1 MHETVVATS
10 VLEAVLAEAEK
21 INARPLS
28 ARISCGQLNPINDE
42 VLNYAF
48 ELASKDTPAEGMK
61 LDIIHI
67 PLKAACEDCKK
78 ESDFD
83 IYSPDCPHCKSS
95 NIKINPD
102 APLMLE
108 EIEFQDT

>member
-10 VLEAVLAEAEK
+10 ILDTVLSEAQK
-21 INARPLS
+21 INAKPLS

-42 VLNYAF
+42 ALNYAF

-61 LDIIHI
+61 LNIIHI
-67 PLKAACEDCKK
+67 PLKIACEDCSK
-78 ESDFD
+78 ESDFN
-83 IYSPDCPHCKSS
+83 IYSPLCPHCKSE
-95 NIKINPD
+95 NIRINPD

-108 EIEFQDT
+108 EIEFEDK

>member
-10 VLEAVLAEAEK
+10 ILESVLAEAGK
-21 INARPLS
+21 INAKPIS

-48 ELASKDTPAEGMK
+48 ELASKDTTAEGMK
-61 LDIIHI
+61 LNIIHI
-67 PLKAACEDCKK
+67 PLKAACADCNK

-95 NIKINPD
+95 SIKINPD

-108 EIEFQDT
+108 EIEFQDK

>member
-10 VLEAVLAEAEK
+10 VLDTVLAEAEK
-21 INARPLS
+21 INAKPIT

-42 VLNYAF
+42 ALNYAF

-61 LDIIHI
+61 LNIIHI
-67 PLKAACEDCKK
+67 PIKTECDDCNK
-78 ESDFD
+78 ESDFN
-83 IYSPDCPHCKSS
+83 IYSPLCPHCKSE
-95 NIKINPD
+95 NIRINPD

-108 EIEFQDT
+108 EIEFEDR